1 MKTMLAILGLVLVV
15 FGVGALYGPKPH
27 DSLYRVK
34 GEPQIVS
41 VGDWIPS
48 WPWATP
54 TPRPSMPQA
63 HSRPHI
69 RMSMNQE
76 AYALM
81 KAESL
86 EEMNALG
93 RAGELPPP
101 MHGNDP
107 ATHLA
112 HQYAR

>member
-1 MKTMLAILGLVLVV
+1 MKTMLAVLALVLVV

-34 GEPQIVS
+34 GEPEIVS
-41 VGDWIPS
+41 VGDWLPS

-69 RMSMNQE
+69 RMTMNQE
-76 AYALM
+76 EYALL

-86 EEMNALG
+86 EELSG
-93 RAGELPPP
+93 KELPPP
-101 MHGNDP
+101 MHGTDP

-112 HQYAR
+112 TQYAR